1 MAGGNSLT
9 RRTLCIGVGAT
20 VAMAG
25 LGALRYVGSEPLVRP
40 PGGQDEARLVSAC
53 IRCEKCYEACPR
65 GVIVPAHIEDGLLGM
80 RSPAL
85 KFDADFCDYCADE
98 NGGEPLCV
106 KVCPTEA
113 LALPADAT
121 AETTIIG
128 KAVLIREWCLAW
140 DKNNGCRFCYDACPY
155 EAIELDENGRP
166 VVVPDNC
173 NGCGACQS
181 VCVSQKEGSYT
192 TGATSRAIIVVP
204 ESEA

>member
-1 MAGGNSLT
+1 M
-9 RRTLCIGVGAT
+9 
-20 VAMAG
+20 
-25 LGALRYVGSEPLVRP
+25 GALLDHPAIAHCIDAVAVHHVCQTVGDQDDRLFS
-40 PGGQDEARLVSAC
+40 GQTV
-53 IRCEKCYEACPR
+53 
-65 GVIVPAHIEDGLLGM
+65 DGLHDIVLALGIHIGSGLVEEVDG
-80 RSPAL
+80 RIVQQGAGHG
-85 KFDADFCDYCADE
+85 K
-98 NGGEPLCV
+98 
-106 KVCPTEA
+106 A

-155 EAIELDENGRP
+155 EAIELDENMRP
-166 VVVPDNC
+166 VVIPDHC

>member
-1 MAGGNSLT
+1 MIGWKEMIREDEEAILHRDPAAKSLLEV
-9 RRTLCIGVGAT
+9 RLCYP
-20 VAMAG
+20 G
-25 LGALRYVGSEPLVRP
+25 L
-40 PGGQDEARLVSAC
+40 
-53 IRCEKCYEACPR
+53 K
-65 GVIVPAHIEDGLLGM
+65 
-80 RSPAL
+80 AL
-85 KFDADFCDYCADE
+85 KAHRRANALYRKGHVLLARILSQRARHKTGIEIHPGAEIGRRVFIDHG
-98 NGGEPLCV
+98 NGVVIG
-106 KVCPTEA
+106 
-113 LALPADAT
+113 
-121 AETTIIG
+121 ETTIIG
-128 KAVLIREWCLAW
+128 KAALIREWCLAW